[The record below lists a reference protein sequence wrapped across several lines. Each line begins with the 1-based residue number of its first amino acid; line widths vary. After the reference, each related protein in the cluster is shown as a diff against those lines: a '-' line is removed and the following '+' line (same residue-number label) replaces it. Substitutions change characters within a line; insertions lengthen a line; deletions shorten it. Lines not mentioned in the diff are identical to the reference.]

1 MYEFE
6 AHSTILVLRVKGVE
20 GGEGC
25 VKIGVGSQDTT
36 YGVVL

>member
-1 MYEFE
+1 MYKFE
-6 AHSTILVLRVKGVE
+6 AHTAVFVLRFEGVE
-20 GGEGC
+20 SGEGC